1 MSPPS
6 HSTSSS
12 LQPHHDSHEN
22 QGIEA
27 EEDDDDEEVDDGGPT
42 DSESIPSLLRRLA
55 ASPVPIKVHSVQINN
70 SSRTKR
76 ELIESVLDQNSIL
89 KSTTLQELVYVA
101 GLANARLKRLGVFR
115 SVRIT
120 IDAGPDEVPGSSVVV
135 VDVAEAVHPFAGD
148 FFVDCNTEEYAWLL
162 GSSIKLKN
170 LLGYADIWDISTS
183 YGWDQVPELSVGFTL
198 PLIKYIPSPLVARIS
213 LFPQEWFNVHSYKDR
228 LVGLSFGLISTLNH
242 NLSYDL
248 SWRALSDP
256 TRIQPHSIKE
266 WLSNGMLNSMKY
278 TYNVDM
284 RDSVVRPTCGYAFL
298 SSSQIGFAPTNWRSW
313 FFRQEFDLRAAFPL
327 NYLKS
332 SLNLGVSA
340 GLITPF
346 GKEIT
351 DLPPNMAY
359 KFHFSTTSPTSR
371 LGGLSLFGFKPKGS
385 TLLETSSSDANGG
398 DIAVTAFA
406 DLSFDLPINFLRE
419 KGVYG
424 HAFVNAGNVVRLKEN
439 DWKKLSFAEFLD
451 TCRSSAGF
459 GFVLP
464 TKIFRLEINYCY
476 ILKQFQNDGG
486 KTGIQLNFSS
496 P

>member
-6 HSTSSS
+6 HS
-12 LQPHHDSHEN
+12 DEE

-27 EEDDDDEEVDDGGPT
+27 EEEDDDGDPT
-42 DSESIPSLLRRLA
+42 DSETIPSLLRRLA
-55 ASPVPIKVHSVQINN
+55 ASPVPIKVRSVQINN

-76 ELIESVLDQNSIL
+76 ELIESVLDQDSIL
-89 KSTTLQELVYVA
+89 KSSTLQELVYVA

-120 IDAGPDEVPGSSVVV
+120 IDAGPDDVPGSSMVV

-148 FFVDCNTEEYAWLL
+148 FFVDCNTEWEFQEYAWLL

-183 YGWDQVPELSVGFTL
+183 YGWDQVPELSVGLTL
-198 PLIKYIPSPLVARIS
+198 PFIKYIPSPLVARIS

-248 SWRALSDP
+248 SWRVLSDP
-256 TRIQPHSIKE
+256 TRIQPHSIKQ

-284 RDSVVRPTCGYAFL
+284 RDSVVRPTCGYAFF
-298 SSSQIGFAPTNWRSW
+298 SSSQIGFSPTNWRSW

-406 DLSFDLPINFLRE
+406 DLSFDLPMKFLRE

-439 DWKKLSFAEFLD
+439 DWKKLSFVEFLD